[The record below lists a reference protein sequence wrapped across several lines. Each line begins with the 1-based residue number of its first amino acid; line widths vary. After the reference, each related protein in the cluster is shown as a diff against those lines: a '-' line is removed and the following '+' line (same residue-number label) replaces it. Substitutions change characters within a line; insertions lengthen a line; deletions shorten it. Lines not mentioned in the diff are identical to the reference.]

1 MQIYCNIEQALDVE
15 KRPSRR
21 LLKRINAFQEEVGIV
36 TSVLSQQ
43 HNVLIE
49 FRTCLDPA
57 EFKRPTTARK
67 MRFEFEKSRIKRILT
82 HINDQRRYCKE
93 LCDRAKVLEDQ
104 NVRLVETLTDDNSRA
119 IFIFTFITILFLPLS
134 FVASFFG
141 MNVVGINPTKSTTS
155 HFWVIGAPLTGGII
169 VICMIFVFKGEDV
182 WFFLADLP
190 ASCVDLFGLRHKKIS

>member
-1 MQIYCNIEQALDVE
+1 MEANCNSEQALDVE

-21 LLKRINAFQEEVGIV
+21 LLKRINSFQEEVDIV
-36 TSVLSQQ
+36 NSVLLQQ
-43 HNVLIE
+43 KKVLVD
-49 FRTCLDPA
+49 FRACLDPA

-67 MRFEFEKSRIKRILT
+67 IRFKFEKSGFERAIT
-82 HINDQRRYCKE
+82 HISDQQRYCKE

-104 NVRLVETLTDDNSRA
+104 NVRLVETLADDNSRL

-134 FVASFFG
+134 FVATFFG

-155 HFWVIGAPLTGGII
+155 HFWVIGAPLTGGIFI
-169 VICMIFVFKGEDV
+169 ICMIFVFKGEDV

-190 ASCVDLFGLRHKKIS
+190 ANCAELLGLRPKNIS